1 MCDWEALYSENHA
14 DIAYNEFLKIFS
26 KAYDSIFSDIQ
37 VNVKTKT
44 ILSQW
49 IVKGIKKSSKNKQKL
64 YKKFLK
70 ERAYNS
76 ERRYKNNKNLYE
88 KIKSSPKKLYYKN
101 QLLKYVN
108 NLKGTWSVIKEVIGK
123 KK

>member
-26 KAYDSIFSDIQ
+26 KAYNSVFSDIQ

-49 IVKGIKKSSKNKQKL
+49 IAKGIKKSSKNKQKL

-76 ERRYKNNKNLYE
+76 ERRYKNNKNLYA